1 MSSKNFD
8 EEEAKDHVASLSV
21 ARTGRTKT
29 TSDGS
34 GGAGGAHKKDRKAV
48 SDLVVMMNLPPEAEE
63 QVKRRR
69 QRSSSDVVARFQ
81 ENAMRDAD
89 LKFAERIQ
97 TDGTYRERQ
106 ESGMKESMFVAQVDA
121 EEEGVKVPD
130 DFEFNH
136 VGLTTAEAEARLAK
150 YGRNELPEKVDP
162 KWLIFLRLLWGP
174 MPILIWIVRVVM
186 LTAGFARLLCSRQL
200 TDNRRPS
207 FLLYEGRRSSSRPA
221 SRTSSTWPSC
231 SSSSSPTPP
240 SASTRPPRPGTP
252 SPPSSPV

>member
-1 MSSKNFD
+1 MSSKHLEA
-8 EEEAKDHVASLSV
+8 EEGKDLVASLSV
-21 ARTGRTKT
+21 ARAGRAKTG
-29 TSDGS
+29 SDGVE
-34 GGAGGAHKKDRKAV
+34 GKEGHHRKDKKTL
-48 SDLVVMMNLPPEAEE
+48 SDLVVMNNLPPEAEE
-63 QVKRRR
+63 QLKRRR

-121 EEEGVKVPD
+121 EEDGVKVPD

-162 KWLIFLRLLWGP
+162 KWLIFVRLLWGP
-174 MPILIWIVRVVM
+174 MPVLIWIVR
-186 LTAGFARLLCSRQL
+186 
-200 TDNRRPS
+200 
-207 FLLYEGRRSSSRPA
+207 
-221 SRTSSTWPSC
+221 
-231 SSSSSPTPP
+231 
-240 SASTRPPRPGTP
+240 
-252 SPPSSPV
+252 